1 MNSAA
6 QSAAKSN
13 QVIFRFGSP
22 QTAWQRTGPPR
33 GADQC
38 RICGHELRLIPCPGQ
53 ARLHKRWT
61 KRYANH
67 QY

>member
-6 QSAAKSN
+6 QERSEKLPGNLEIWLTSDWVAADRCASRRRS
-13 QVIFRFGSP
+13 VSHLR
-22 QTAWQRTGPPR
+22 PR
-33 GADQC
+33 IASYS
-38 RICGHELRLIPCPGQ
+38 LPCQ

-61 KRYANH
+61 EHYANH

>member
-6 QSAAKSN
+6 QSAAKSY
-13 QVIFRFGSP
+13 QEILRFGSP
-22 QTAWQRTGPPR
+22 QTGWQRIGAPR

-38 RICGHELRLIPCPGQ
+38 RICSRELRLIPCPCQ

-61 KRYANH
+61 EHYANH